1 MNTQHRWR
9 EQLNP
14 SKTLISVIK
23 LSRPHNVFI
32 TFLGVLVGAA
42 VIDPNATRDLY
53 TVLLISIPA
62 LAVAAGGY
70 IVNDYY
76 DIEIDRRSKPW
87 RPLVRGDI
95 TPRAALTIS
104 IALFALGVLI
114 SFPLLGIFVGL
125 FVAANTLLTY
135 LYSWRL
141 KRLGLVGNIAVSMLS
156 ANSILYGSISYA
168 SVQSNIDPKSLGLA
182 LIPWLFAFI
191 MSLSREIVKGIED
204 ISGDREQGVRTLA
217 VTRGYVYASL
227 ITIALLVF
235 LLAIVALPLIYRW
248 SVGYLAL
255 SITSIIIFLASVAS
269 IPVSR
274 DMGIAVKRA
283 SISRSVSKA
292 SLLLG
297 TLAFLVWAIS

>member
-1 MNTQHRWR
+1 M
-9 EQLNP
+9 NP

>member
-1 MNTQHRWR
+1 M
-9 EQLNP
+9 NP

-95 TPRAALTIS
+95 TPRAAFTIS

>member
-1 MNTQHRWR
+1 
-9 EQLNP
+9 
-14 SKTLISVIK
+14 
-23 LSRPHNVFI
+23 
-32 TFLGVLVGAA
+32 VLVGAA

>member
-1 MNTQHRWR
+1 
-9 EQLNP
+9 LNP

>member
-1 MNTQHRWR
+1 MTA
-9 EQLNP
+9 L
-14 SKTLISVIK
+14 KTLISIIK

-42 VIDPNATRDLY
+42 VVDPSATRDLY
-53 TVLLISIPA
+53 MVLLISIPA
-62 LAVAAGGY
+62 LVVAAGGY

-95 TPRAALTIS
+95 TPRTALTIS
-104 IALFALGVLI
+104 IALFVLGVLI
-114 SFPLLGIFVGL
+114 SFPLLGILVGL
-125 FVAANTLLTY
+125 FVAVNTLLTY

-141 KRLGLVGNIAVSMLS
+141 KRLGLVGNIVVSMLS
-156 ANSILYGSISYA
+156 ANSIFYGSISYA
-168 SVQSNIDPKSLGLA
+168 SVKGIIDSKSLGLA
-182 LIPWLFAFI
+182 LVPWLFAFI

-217 VTRGYVYASL
+217 VTRGYIYASL
-227 ITIALLVF
+227 ITTALLVF

-248 SVGYLAL
+248 SIGYLAL
-255 SITSIIIFLASVAS
+255 SITSIIIFLASVVS
-269 IPVSR
+269 IPASR
-274 DMGIAVKRA
+274 DIGVAIKRA